1 MKERG
6 MIFNGEMVRAILDG
20 RKTQT
25 RRPIKWKQ
33 TRFTEIGER
42 EDGSKWPWSEDAEHA
57 CDFWHPCPFGAVGDR
72 IWVRETWSDVNLDG
86 APAVAY
92 RADDEVYDLME
103 NESLLDEDGAFNYQ
117 DTRVSKYQFA
127 AWHSDLI
134 SGIEGNWRPS
144 IHMPRWASRILLEIT
159 DVRVERLNAIS
170 EEDARAEGIIDG
182 GCLNCG
188 EPEPCGCAN
197 PEPDA
202 TDAFAY
208 LWQSIYGQES
218 WNANPWVW
226 VISFERIEGGE
237 A

>member
-6 MIFNGEMVRAILDG
+6 MIFNAEMVRAILEG

-25 RRPIKWKQ
+25 RRIMKVQPGTPEFGLRRIIESSKANENGMYFWSQDDACGIKARSKP
-33 TRFTEIGER
+33 FLFPYGE
-42 EDGSKWPWSEDAEHA
+42 
-57 CDFWHPCPFGAVGDR
+57 VGDR
-72 IWVRETWSDVNLDG
+72 IWVRETFQGPLFDYEQMQSYLEDSSKFEKPEFCQYAADG
-86 APAVAY
+86 KPAPEY
-92 RADDEVYDLME
+92 YDADDNLHC
-103 NESLLDEDGAFNYQ
+103 G
-117 DTRVSKYQFA
+117 
-127 AWHSDLI
+127 
-134 SGIEGNWRPS
+134 WRPS

-159 DVRVERLNAIS
+159 NVRVERLNAIS

-188 EPEPCGCAN
+188 EPEPCSCAN

-208 LWQSIYGQES
+208 LWQSIYGQEN

-226 VISFERIEGGE
+226 VIDFKRIEGS
-237 A
+237 AQ

>member
-6 MIFNGEMVRAILDG
+6 MIFNREMVRAILEG

-42 EDGSKWPWSEDAEHA
+42 EDGSNWPWSEDTEKA
-57 CDFWHPCPFGAVGDR
+57 CDYWHPCPFGAVGDR
-72 IWVRETWSDVNLDG
+72 IWVRETFQGPLFDYEQMQSYL
-86 APAVAY
+86 
-92 RADDEVYDLME
+92 
-103 NESLLDEDGAFNYQ
+103 EDS
-117 DTRVSKYQFA
+117 SKFEKPEFCQFA
-127 AWHSDLI
+127 ADGKPAPEYYDADDNLHC
-134 SGIEGNWRPS
+134 GWRPS

-159 DVRVERLNAIS
+159 NVRVERLNAIS

-218 WNANPWVW
+218 WNANQWVW
-226 VISFERIEGGE
+226 VIEFKVVPNVQDNP